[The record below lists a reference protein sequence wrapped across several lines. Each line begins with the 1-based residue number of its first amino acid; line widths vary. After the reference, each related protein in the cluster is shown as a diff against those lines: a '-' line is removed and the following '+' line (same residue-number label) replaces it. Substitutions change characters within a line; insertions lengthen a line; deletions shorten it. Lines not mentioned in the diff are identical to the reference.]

1 MDRAVREAGGA
12 VRRPANVQLSAAT
25 AGKSS
30 ARMVWTLWA
39 SPSILPRNIGA
50 HMAKRQ
56 RIEPL
61 LVRTDIKMTT
71 GNSPFSR
78 AMTLYGAL
86 Q

>member
-1 MDRAVREAGGA
+1 MRP
-12 VRRPANVQLSAAT
+12 PANVQLPAAT
-25 AGKSS
+25 AGKNS

-39 SPSILPRNIGA
+39 SPSILPKNIGA
-50 HMAKRQ
+50 DMVKRQ

-61 LVRTDIKMTT
+61 LVRTDIKMTA

-78 AMTLYGAL
+78 AVNLYGAM